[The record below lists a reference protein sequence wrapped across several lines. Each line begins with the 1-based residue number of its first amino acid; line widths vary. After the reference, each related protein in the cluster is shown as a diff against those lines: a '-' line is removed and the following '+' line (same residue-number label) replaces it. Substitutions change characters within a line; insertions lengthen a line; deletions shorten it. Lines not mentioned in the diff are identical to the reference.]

1 MFECLSSTRKA
12 YLTTVTFRL
21 LNLQTFLYYF
31 MAFARF
37 QWVQHLLNTHLFVC
51 LFACFE
57 RYCGRNNNSSLS
69 IVWCCCVEGLP
80 ATRQDWY
87 VHGSFVKEHTV
98 AFVGPSVG
106 ELMACCVSPHSAQSL
121 VFKWHLSAFW
131 CLALCSPA
139 IRKDT
144 LRVPDRCLVTSVR
157 SCFSSTRT
165 GGPHTFL
172 LWNIIIKMDSTL
184 WGLSLAVIKTYK
196 SKK

>member
-1 MFECLSSTRKA
+1 MPASPLCGGLS
-12 YLTTVTFRL
+12 
-21 LNLQTFLYYF
+21 
-31 MAFARF
+31 
-37 QWVQHLLNTHLFVC
+37 
-51 LFACFE
+51 
-57 RYCGRNNNSSLS
+57 
-69 IVWCCCVEGLP
+69 
-80 ATRQDWY
+80 ATRQDLNA
-87 VHGSFVKEHTV
+87 HSSFVKEHTL

-196 SKK
+196 CKKVGWCAKHQYCTNCDVVSGWWEHSDACFRL